1 MKINT
6 GWAIIALV
14 FGVVMLIGP
23 TVYGQA
29 NPLPEHGW
37 ALQFAID
44 RDFDLNSFQGST
56 LSIKKHTSAKA
67 AWRLGVSV
75 DWRTGDI
82 DETRTIIGNGVEYQ
96 DVDYSG
102 FDLGINL
109 QRVFYVNLQ
118 SPIKPY
124 IGVGSTGGIS
134 FSHTYTEPHNEYV
147 SNYTDHY
154 KSRGWNAGLTGV
166 FGVEWMPHVSIGLF
180 AEYKTR
186 IYFEYHKTK
195 SYYYQ
200 YQTVR
205 YIEEITKRARLTSE
219 SVKLGLAVYF

>member
-6 GWAIIALV
+6 SRAIIALV

-75 DWRTGDI
+75 NVEAGDTDDFCIYSDNESEETDSDNTTIDI
-82 DETRTIIGNGVEYQ
+82 DMNI
-96 DVDYSG
+96 
-102 FDLGINL
+102 
-109 QRVFYVNLQ
+109 QRVFYMHPQ
-118 SPIKPY
+118 SSIKPFLG
-124 IGVGSTGGIS
+124 IGPTGGYYYNRQ
-134 FSHTYTEPHNEYV
+134 TTEPYD
-147 SNYTDHY
+147 TDLY
-154 KSRGWNAGLTGV
+154 GEDYNKKSRRWTAGIMGV
-166 FGVEWMPHVSIGLF
+166 LGMEWMPHKTIGLF
-180 AEYKTR
+180 AEYRTKL
-186 IYFEYHKTK
+186 YYEYGK
-195 SYYYQ
+195 SKIHRNDY
-200 YQTVR
+200 TIS
-205 YIEEITKRARLTSE
+205 YIERTTKRVRLASE
-219 SVKLGLAVYF
+219 SVKMGLAVYF